1 MNILSNTPQRL
12 GRGLQCLRRPW
23 RLVTTAVG
31 FAVFGAGCLI
41 VTLVAIPLVRL
52 SPGTAPARRLR
63 LRRLLGL
70 SLRGF
75 LRLMSAV
82 GAIRYEIAGAS
93 RLGRPGQ
100 LIVANHP
107 TLIDAVFLLG
117 FAPSSSCIVKRA
129 LWHNPFTR
137 WPVTAAGYLNNS
149 PTDRMIEEAC
159 DALRSGESVI
169 IFPEGT
175 RTVPERPLQFQRG
188 AAAIAVRAAT
198 AVTPVFIRCS
208 PPVLMKG
215 DPWYRIPQ
223 QRVRF
228 SLEVGTDIDPEPF
241 RRGAPA
247 PIAARQLNDRMLE
260 VFAALARCP

>member
-1 MNILSNTPQRL
+1 VNILSNTQQRL
-12 GRGLQCLRRPW
+12 RRVW
-23 RLVTTAVG
+23 RVVATAFG
-31 FAVFGAGCLI
+31 FAMFGAGCLA
-41 VTLVAIPLVRL
+41 VSLLAIPLVRL
-52 SPGTAPARRLR
+52 WPGTAPARRLR
-63 LRRLLGL
+63 VRRLIGL
-70 SLRGF
+70 SLRSFVG
-75 LRLMSAV
+75 LLSALGAV
-82 GAIRYEIAGAS
+82 GYEVAGAS

-107 TLIDAVFLLG
+107 TLLDAVFLLG
-117 FAPSSSCIVKRA
+117 LAPSSSCIVKRA
-129 LWHNPFTR
+129 LWHNLLTR
-137 WPVTAAGYLNNS
+137 WPVTAAGYVNNI

-175 RTVPERPLQFQRG
+175 RTVPQQPLKFQRG

-198 AVTPVFIRCS
+198 AVTPVYIRCS
-208 PPVLMKG
+208 PPALMKG
-215 DPWYRIPQ
+215 VPWYRMPE

-247 PIAARQLNDRMLE
+247 PIAARALNERVLE
-260 VFAALARCP
+260 VFAALQRRP